1 MATEDKHLYSN
12 FDYESALSVQQGV
25 KQPEQVNN
33 SYLEKVRSFKR
44 KEVTVEEMV
53 SGILG
58 GDRSMLSRAITLLR
72 QVCAIGNYRRSRC
85 REKYNN

>member
-44 KEVTVEEMV
+44 KEVSVE
-53 SGILG
+53 
-58 GDRSMLSRAITLLR
+58 
-72 QVCAIGNYRRSRC
+72 
-85 REKYNN
+85 